1 MSILSGF
8 KKVKNYILTSSGYQ
22 LLSRWTSSQTVEFD
36 DGKTAQTKLGDING
50 IAKTYIDMQKTADS
64 SVAAS
69 AKAVMEGLSNISDLT
84 NVSAKNVTFD
94 NSNTGLSAKNAQ
106 EAITEVNGKLPKY
119 IDITVNCPASTWCNI
134 ALPDDILSVDK
145 IINVY
150 RPVDADSNVYG
161 IIWWPSAGRQITILR
176 INTNGTNLIIEDKA
190 KTIKLRIWFY

>member
-50 IAKTYIDMQKTADS
+50 IAKTYIDMQKTTDS

-106 EAITEVNGKLPKY
+106 EAITEVNGKLMRMINLAFTTDNMGEY
-119 IDITVNCPASTWCNI
+119 IIVQ
-134 ALPDDILSVDK
+134 K
-145 IINVY
+145 IIPIFMTTNNSEYYPKFEFYNYNNDIKVRVTNFSSAEYKIIPEVY
-150 RPVDADSNVYG
+150 FNC
-161 IIWWPSAGRQITILR
+161 
-176 INTNGTNLIIEDKA
+176 NLYYFDI
-190 KTIKLRIWFY
+190 